1 MRRLALAALAFLLF
15 FLPFQAGG
23 LAQAP
28 ARACCPCMGDMGAPA
43 CPPACP
49 APSPSSVCAALAP
62 ALAAPAEAAE
72 AAPQRAE
79 EPLPL
84 PAAQVRDLASGDGP
98 PACRALAPGAPP
110 PHREGQAFLSV
121 FRI

>member
-1 MRRLALAALAFLLF
+1 MRRLALAALAFLLL

-23 LAQAP
+23 AAPSP
-28 ARACCPCMGDMGAPA
+28 ARSCCPCMGGLGAPA

-49 APSPSSVCAALAP
+49 APPAACTP
-62 ALAAPAEAAE
+62 AAVTLAAPAEAAE
-72 AAPQRAE
+72 VAPQRAE

-84 PAAQVRDLASGDGP
+84 PASRISRDLASLGGPSGRGVPPSTGP
-98 PACRALAPGAPP
+98 PPR
-110 PHREGQAFLSV
+110 RDGQALLGV